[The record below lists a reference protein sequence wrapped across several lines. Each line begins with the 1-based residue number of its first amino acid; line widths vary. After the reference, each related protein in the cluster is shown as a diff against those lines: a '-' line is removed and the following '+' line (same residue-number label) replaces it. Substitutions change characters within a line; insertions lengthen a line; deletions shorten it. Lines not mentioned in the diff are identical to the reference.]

1 MGNTIIGIVI
11 MIMFFLSFMDIYK
24 IRRNT
29 DEIVK
34 QNKQIIELQR
44 NTKNS

>member
-11 MIMFFLSFMDIYK
+11 IIMFFLSFMDIYK

-29 DEIVK
+29 DEIIK
-34 QNKQIIELQR
+34 QNKQLIDLHR
-44 NTKNS
+44 NNKE

>member
-24 IRRNT
+24 IKQNT

-34 QNKQIIELQR
+34 QNKQLIDLHR
-44 NTKNS
+44 NNKE